1 MHTVEEMLNPYK
13 IGRKKVKVTLKS
25 GEVIEGI
32 VTNIEDGCNS
42 DREGVTNLYLER
54 LDNKKWCDFYEDEIE
69 SIELL
74 E

>member
-1 MHTVEEMLNPYK
+1 MPTVEEMLNPYL
-13 IGRKKVKVTLKS
+13 IGRKRVKVTLKS
-25 GEVIEGI
+25 GEIIKGI

-42 DREGVTNLYLER
+42 DREDVTDLYLER